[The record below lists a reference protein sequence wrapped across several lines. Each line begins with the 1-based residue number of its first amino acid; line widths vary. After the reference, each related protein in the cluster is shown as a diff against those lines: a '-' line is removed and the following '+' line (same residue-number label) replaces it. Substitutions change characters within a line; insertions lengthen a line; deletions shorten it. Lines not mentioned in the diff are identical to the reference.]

1 MIRKNQPRPLS
12 LRISVTDRCQL
23 SCVYCVPAKGDLPL
37 LERSIVSFDEILN
50 LVKMLQRVFGL
61 SKIHLTGGEPLLRP
75 RLSKLVEM
83 ISEHYAGE
91 LALTTNGQL
100 LASMAKSLKVAGL
113 NRVNVSLDSLAP
125 DMFEKMSRGG
135 QLQRTLDGID
145 AALAEGLT
153 PVKLNVTVNKGYN
166 DTELLQLADYGL
178 QQGCEVR
185 YLELM
190 PIGCVQ
196 KDHNELYFPTHQ
208 MRRLLEACYE
218 FEALPY
224 ALPASSRDFKVRD
237 EQGNEGVIGFISS
250 VSNPFCGGC
259 RRFRLTSRGQLVL
272 CLSSGRSAEVRH
284 LLAEQSRENEAVLK
298 EIITGGVKSKLPVPV
313 YKTKRTMLSVGG

>member
-1 MIRKNQPRPLS
+1 
-12 LRISVTDRCQL
+12 
-23 SCVYCVPAKGDLPL
+23 VPAKGDLPL
-37 LERSIVSFDEILN
+37 VERSIVSFDEILN

-75 RLSKLVEM
+75 RLSELVAM

-100 LASMAKSLKVAGL
+100 LASMAKSLKAAGL
-113 NRVNVSLDSLAP
+113 NRVNVSIDSLDP
-125 DMFEKMSRGG
+125 ETFEKMSRGG
-135 QLQRTLDGID
+135 QLLRTLDGID

-166 DTELLQLADYGL
+166 DNELLQLADYGL
-178 QQGCEVR
+178 RRDCEVR
-185 YLELM
+185 FLELM

-196 KDHNELYFPTHQ
+196 EEHNELYFPTHQ
-208 MRRLLEACYE
+208 MRQALESHYD
-218 FEALPY
+218 FEPLPY
-224 ALPASSRDFKVRD
+224 ALPASSRDFRVRD
-237 EQGNEGVIGFISS
+237 QGGLKGVIGFISP

-272 CLSSGRSAEVRH
+272 CLSSGRMAEVRH
-284 LLAEQSRENEAVLK
+284 LLAEESRENEAALK
-298 EIITGGVKSKLPVPV
+298 EIITGGVDSKLPVPI
-313 YKTKRTMLSVGG
+313 YNTKRTMLSVGG